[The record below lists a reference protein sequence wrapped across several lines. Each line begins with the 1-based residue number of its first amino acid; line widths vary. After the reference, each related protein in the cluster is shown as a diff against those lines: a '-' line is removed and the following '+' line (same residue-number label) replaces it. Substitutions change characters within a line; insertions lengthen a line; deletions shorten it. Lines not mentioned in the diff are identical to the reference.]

1 MPRDGSGTAD
11 NATGEPG
18 HNIIHGT
25 GKEVR
30 FAHSILSY
38 PIPSQLLTRL
48 QGAQGAKTK
57 KYNSIEINK
66 TTNIQ
71 TTNILNKQPTTDH
84 VARADKTAP
93 LPEPE
98 KGAAIEGLSASGGGD
113 KYTAQG
119 GDLSESGVEG
129 KQ

>member
-11 NATGEPG
+11 NATAGEPT
-18 HNIIHGT
+18 HDIIHGT
-25 GKEVR
+25 GKE
-30 FAHSILSY
+30 
-38 PIPSQLLTRL
+38 
-48 QGAQGAKTK
+48 
-57 KYNSIEINK
+57 
-66 TTNIQ
+66 
-71 TTNILNKQPTTDH
+71 PTSDH

-93 LPEPE
+93 LPEVE
-98 KGAAIEGLSASGGGD
+98 KGAAIPGLAASGGGD